1 MPLNKL
7 DNFIKNTEGR
17 ILYVNPSDLDSTDSI
32 TNEGN
37 SLAQPFKTVQRAL
50 IEAAR
55 FSFLKGSNNDI
66 TEKTT
71 ILLFP
76 GEHII
81 DNRPGF
87 AIYNNTTGGQNV
99 AYAVPPSGG
108 TGSPASTALSLE
120 IDSNFDL
127 TQEDNI
133 LYKFNSV
140 HGGVVVP
147 RGTSIVGL
155 DLRKTKLRP
164 KYVPNPTYTYEDA
177 PRSSIFKITGACYF
191 WQFSIF
197 DGALDGEVYTDPKDF
212 TEANKSTPAFSHHK
226 LTCFEYCDGVNVVN
240 RDVYGNLTDLDMY
253 YSKVGNAYNTIRKI
267 ENEDKFPQSSESFA
281 KRAPE
286 WEIVGAFASDPIGIA
301 DVTSDYDSRST
312 ASDIVHVTT
321 LVPHGLNAGTPIRI
335 KGVGR
340 TPGTNQLDPNSNTY
354 NVSTVVKDVIS
365 DKIFTYQ
372 LEKVPVN
379 LSVTPTLF
387 NATVTVEVDTV
398 GGASPYIFNIS
409 LRSVWGMNGMHADGS
424 KASGFRS
431 MVVAQF
437 TAVSLQKD
445 DRAFAKYNKRSRVY
459 NFLSYGAV
467 NGGDLPAG
475 ASSATTEGV
484 YHLDQDAVYRPGWES
499 SHIKVSNDSFIQVV
513 SVFAIGFTYH
523 FDMNS
528 GADASITNSNSNFGQ
543 VALKSDGFKPE
554 SFNKDDH
561 GYITGII
568 GPRAI
573 DQSIEDR
580 IEWLALDVEATRVN
594 NALLPEAERG
604 RLYLYGFNSE
614 SATPVSL
621 TQGYRVGAKEND
633 VLYLEGPDGVEY
645 SAPIYMMGNGDY
657 STNNQ
662 NRNEKSYTVTEI
674 KNDNQFFIGNN
685 NLSTGERVIINSKSG
700 DLPEG
705 LVEHQVYFAITHS
718 TDPQSGSNTDGLS
731 NNQYIKLAA
740 SYTYAFLGEA
750 VDSFKGNP
758 NSDLIIKSRVS
769 DKNADDIGSPLVWDS
784 ARSQWYINLGYNND
798 IYQTFLDR
806 VEDADGNRV
815 GLPIGWNDPNSD
827 QVTDDTKYSE
837 STDLAYIKRIADERA
852 LDEKVYKVRV
862 VIPKEVDNAKNPEI
876 GFVLQESKSTAPLFD
891 NDIPYRVGSRT
902 SLPLKDDPATD
913 NFPLKYNRNSRFIK
927 DAEKVGTVFKYTSEQ
942 PHNLK
947 VNDVVIIK
955 NVKDDT
961 VATTG
966 QFNRGYNGSFI
977 VQSIVDEYTFNVST
991 KDIIGLTHNAGVI
1004 SSFDRTAEELP
1015 VYQRN
1020 DIRSN
1025 LYIYRNDVI
1034 SDYVKDEKDGIYHL
1048 YILNASNALPGLFDE
1063 TIFTQTPVDLYP
1075 QLDRDNL
1082 DSNPN
1087 SAKTFAKR
1095 SPIGDVVTNDLKK
1108 SITRET
1114 VDILCKDL
1122 NLGLDIQSITNPAS
1136 TSPTLNFQYRHGLGG
1151 ALGGT
1156 LTNTTT
1162 NHTTGTYYN
1171 VKLYSDLDLSESS
1184 WKGATGRVTVGA
1196 SGNVTEI
1203 LIQNGGSGY
1212 VNGDSLYPDTDVIG
1226 GTSSENTK
1234 LTLTTNGIVNYIGD
1248 VLQLTGD
1255 PELPDSYHR
1264 ITSVGDKTITFA
1276 RTVGDPSLTENTK
1289 RFAFITG
1296 PSVQISATSYG
1307 VIDTVNTDGETTITV
1322 GVITLTTTE
1331 SHGLNVGNK
1340 FRVINSSNA
1349 NLGDFVVH
1357 DVVSPTVVNV
1367 RTKENLSGSAVNGY
1381 ILRHGLSSNQGISD
1395 IRTESYGS
1403 RGISFYDGSYFKLTS
1418 NYSAGSSASLNV
1430 ECLNGT
1436 FIDKR
1441 IQLGD
1446 FLQINDEIFRVSG
1459 TVDSPGNNASGTIIV
1474 NRGYLG
1480 TRQGNHITGDIVK
1493 KIKAPA
1499 IEFRRP
1505 TICRASAHTFE
1516 YLGYGPGNY
1525 STALPQVQIKT
1536 LSERED
1542 FLVQAQERSAGAVVY
1557 TGMNNSGDTFNG
1569 NTKVSAASGETIS
1582 YDIPKPT
1589 ITGQD
1594 PSKLSVAFDEVTV
1607 RERIIVEGGVSGF
1620 VLSQFDGPVTM
1631 TRQLRVKG
1639 KTTLDGQLRVTF
1651 NKDAVNANTGS
1662 AVIKGGVGVGGN
1674 SWFQGTTKLVGQVR
1688 IDTGAVPQ
1696 KDQTSYLGT
1705 NALAFD
1711 QAHIGDVQIGAAAST
1726 TISTRKRGLLI
1737 EASGPDA
1744 DGDLTLTSK
1753 NNNVDINAKKSFD
1766 LDATTGGFDLTVA
1779 ENIDINAGTGKS
1791 FNVNETTYIEG
1802 DLEVKGQGTN
1812 VPPGDRSGTIRA
1824 NYLEVPN
1831 VTPVGSIVLWAG
1843 DKNDLP
1849 TGTVNGSVVTNWAVC
1864 DGQTLSRS
1872 TYSTLY
1878 NLIGTRYG
1886 NTSSSNFKVPDL
1898 RNRFPIGSNS
1908 DTGTDIETD
1917 DQNNGQVKRKGGSK
1931 DAILKAH
1938 AHPSTNTDTHSHDEV
1953 TTNQSGQL
1961 SMTGSAEATPA
1972 HTHPHDIA
1980 LSQENQGEHA
1990 HQYSISSAKSNGAHM
2005 HKKHPGAGGDQT
2017 EGFSV
2022 NSATPTTTNG
2032 AHGHAIGGGVQQ
2044 GGGHGHPTSSTG
2056 ADHAHD
2062 FSIQADGAHGHTVQ
2076 QSGEE
2081 ARNKNLPPYF
2091 ALWYIIRII

>member
-76 GEHII
+76 GEHVI

-87 AIYNNTTGGQNV
+87 AIYNNNGV

-108 TGSPASTALSLE
+108 AGDPASIKLSLE

-164 KYVPNPTYTYEDA
+164 KYVPNPTDTYANA
-177 PRSSIFKITGACYF
+177 PNSSIFRITGACYF

-197 DGALDGEVYTDPKDF
+197 DGASDGEVYTDPKDF
-212 TEANKSTPAFSHHK
+212 TEANKSTPSFSHHK
-226 LTCFEYCDGVNVVN
+226 LTCFEYCDGVNIVN
-240 RDVYGNLTDLDMY
+240 RNAYGDLTDLDMY
-253 YSKVGNAYNTIRKI
+253 YSKVGNAYNTTRKI
-267 ENEDKFPQSSESFA
+267 ENLDKFPASETSFA

-286 WEIVGAFASDPIGIA
+286 WEIVGAFQADPISISNVISGTGTTP
-301 DVTSDYDSRST
+301 DRRVT
-312 ASDIVHVTT
+312 VTT
-321 LVPHGLNAGTPIRI
+321 ATPHGLNSGTPIRI
-335 KGVGR
+335 RGVGR
-340 TPGTNQLDPNSNTY
+340 TVGSDALTVNSSTY
-354 NVSTVVKDVIS
+354 NVSTIVQDILS
-365 DKIFTYQ
+365 DTQFTYL
-372 LEKVPVN
+372 LETVPIN
-379 LSVTPTLF
+379 LSASPSLDE
-387 NATVTVEVDTV
+387 ATVTVEVDTV

-424 KASGFRS
+424 KADGFRS

-445 DRAFAKYNKRSRVY
+445 DRAFAKYNKQTRVY
-459 NFLSYGAV
+459 DTLSYTFA
-467 NGGDLPAG
+467 NGGELPAG
-475 ASSATTEGV
+475 ASSPSSTKV

-523 FDMNS
+523 FNMNS

-543 VALKSDGFKPE
+543 VALKSDGFKSE
-554 SFNKDDH
+554 SFDKDDH

-580 IEWLALDVEATRVN
+580 IEWLALDVEATRN
-594 NALLPEAERG
+594 YNAALSSSERG

-633 VLYLEGPDGVEY
+633 VLYLEGPDGNEY
-645 SAPIYMMGNGDY
+645 SAAIYMRGNGD
-657 STNNQ
+657 SLTHNTD
-662 NRNEKSYTVTEI
+662 RNEKSYTVTEI
-674 KNDNQFFIGNN
+674 INDNHFYIGNN
-685 NLSTGERVIINSKSG
+685 NLSTGERVIINSKTG

-705 LVEHQVYFAITHS
+705 LVDHQVYFAIT
-718 TDPQSGSNTDGLS
+718 QNTDTYSSSNPGGLTS
-731 NNQYIKLAA
+731 NQYIKLAA

-750 VDSFKGNP
+750 VKSYGGSDAA
-758 NSDLIIKSRVS
+758 DLIIKSRIS
-769 DKNADDIGSPLVWDS
+769 DKNADDVGSPMVWD
-784 ARSQWYINLGYNND
+784 ADNSQWYINVGYNNE
-798 IYQTFLDR
+798 IYNSFLDS
-806 VEDADGNRV
+806 G
-815 GLPIGWNDPNSD
+815 IGFDPSD
-827 QVTDDTKYSE
+827 DQKYSD
-837 STDLAYIKRIADERA
+837 STDLAYVKRIADERA

-862 VIPKEVDNAKNPEI
+862 VIPKETDNAKNPEI
-876 GFVLQESKSTAPLFD
+876 GFILQESKSTTPLTD
-891 NDIPYRVGSRT
+891 NDIPFRVGSRT
-902 SLPLKDDPATD
+902 SLELQDTSNNND
-913 NFPLKYNRNSRFIK
+913 FPSKYNRNSRFIK
-927 DAEKVGTVFKYTSEQ
+927 DAEKLGSNFRYTSEQ
-942 PHNLK
+942 RHGLAIK
-947 VNDVVIIK
+947 DIVIIK
-955 NVKDDT
+955 NIKDAT

-966 QFNRGYNGSFI
+966 QFNRGYNGSFE
-977 VQSIVDEYTFNVST
+977 VVSIVDEYTFNVST
-991 KDIIGLTHNAGVI
+991 KDIAGVTHDAGTI
-1004 SSFDRTAEELP
+1004 SSFERTAAELP
-1015 VYQRN
+1015 TYQRN
-1020 DIRSN
+1020 DIKSN

-1034 SDYVKDEKDGIYHL
+1034 SDYIKDETDGVYHL
-1048 YILNASNALPGLFDE
+1048 YILNAGNALTGIYDE

-1108 SITRET
+1108 SITKET
-1114 VDILCKDL
+1114 VDTLCK
-1122 NLGLDIQSITNPAS
+1122 NFNVGLPIQSISSPGS
-1136 TSPTLNFQYRHGLGG
+1136 TSPTLNFEFPHGLGG

-1156 LTNTTT
+1156 LTGGNG
-1162 NHTTGTYYN
+1162 HSEGTYYN
-1171 VKLYSDLDLSESS
+1171 VKLYSDTDQTESN
-1184 WKGATGRVTVGA
+1184 WKGATGRVTVNS

-1212 VNGDSLYPDTDVIG
+1212 LDGNNLYPDIDIIG
-1226 GTSSENTK
+1226 GSSDAYLSLSTAGI
-1234 LTLTTNGIVNYIGD
+1234 TTYIGD

-1255 PELPDSYHR
+1255 GETPDSYHR
-1264 ITSVGDKTITFA
+1264 ITSVGEKTVGFA
-1276 RTVGDPSLTENTK
+1276 RTVGDAAIVENTNQ
-1289 RFAFITG
+1289 FAFITG
-1296 PSVQISATSYG
+1296 PSTKISSTDYG
-1307 VIDTVNTDGETTITV
+1307 VRTTINNDGETAIQV
-1322 GVITLTTTE
+1322 GVVTFTTAE
-1331 SHGLNVGNK
+1331 SHGLNPGNK

-1349 NLGDFVVH
+1349 NLGDFVVQ
-1357 DVVSPTVVNV
+1357 DVVSPTKVNA
-1367 RTKENLSGSAVNGY
+1367 RSKNNLPGSAVDGY
-1381 ILRHGLSSNQGISD
+1381 ILKHGLSSNQGISD

-1403 RGISFYDGSYFKLTS
+1403 RGIPFYDGSYFKLKS
-1418 NYSAGSSASLNV
+1418 DYSAGNSESLSV
-1430 ECLNGT
+1430 ECLNGS

-1441 IQLGD
+1441 LQLGD

-1459 TVDSPGNNASGTIIV
+1459 EVDSPGNNASGTIIV

-1480 TRQGNHITGDIVK
+1480 TRQGNHKTGDVIK
-1493 KIKAPA
+1493 KIKALP

-1651 NKDAVNANTGS
+1651 NRDAVNENTGS
-1662 AVIKGGVGVGGN
+1662 AVIKGGIGVGGN
-1674 SWFQGTTKLVGQVR
+1674 SWFKGTTVFVGEL
-1688 IDTGAVPQ
+1688 T
-1696 KDQTSYLGT
+1696 LH
-1705 NALAFD
+1705 N
-1711 QAHIGDVQIGAAAST
+1711 GAAPHSDKVGSLGS
-1726 TISTRKRGLLI
+1726 STRAFNEAYVGNIEIAPGNDNNVIESKSGGLKV
-1737 EASGPDA
+1737 DA
-1744 DGDLTLTSK
+1744 TAGELTLDSSS
-1753 NNNVDINAKKSFD
+1753 NVKVNAGGEID
-1766 LDATTGGFDLTVA
+1766 LDAESKITVDSATEIVLDSGGDIDLQ
-1779 ENIDINAGTGKS
+1779 AGDGSQNKEITA
-1791 FNVNETTYIEG
+1791 NETVKITG
-1802 DLEVKGQGTN
+1802 DLEVRGQGSN

-1831 VTPVGSIVLWAG
+1831 VTPVGSVVMWAG
-1843 DKNDLP
+1843 DANDLP
-1849 TGTVNGSVVTNWAVC
+1849 SATVNGSITVMWAVC
-1864 DGQTLSRS
+1864 NGQSLSQS

-1878 NLIGTRYG
+1878 GIIGTRYG
-1886 NTSSSNFKVPDL
+1886 GGGGQFNLPDM
-1898 RNRFPIGSNS
+1898 RNRFAIASDSDSGSSTLGSTQRTGGYQNTVLIRHNHDVTGVGLHDHIHQTQNKNLGS
-1908 DTGTDIETD
+1908 LSGNAGGGGAHVHNGEVGSKNISHTHNDGNYRTDREGDHSHPYSTFNTGTDHEGEG
-1917 DQNNGQVKRKGGSK
+1917 NNIPLARGNSEDG
-1931 DAILKAH
+1931 
-1938 AHPSTNTDTHSHDEV
+1938 
-1953 TTNQSGQL
+1953 TTG
-1961 SMTGSAEATPA
+1961 
-1972 HTHPHDIA
+1972 
-1980 LSQENQGEHA
+1980 
-1990 HQYSISSAKSNGAHM
+1990 
-2005 HKKHPGAGGDQT
+2005 GAGGHSHNVQG
-2017 EGFSV
+2017 ESGSAGGSHEHPFSM
-2022 NSATPTTTNG
+2022 TP
-2032 AHGHAIGGGVQQ
+2032 HS
-2044 GGGHGHPTSSTG
+2044 GHGHPVTVVAGSHQHDIKIYDQGPHSHDTAEEGQSTG
-2056 ADHAHD
+2056 AN
-2062 FSIQADGAHGHTVQ
+2062 
-2076 QSGEE
+2076 
-2081 ARNKNLPPYF
+2081 RNIPPFF
-2091 ALWYIIRII
+2091 AIHYIMRIL